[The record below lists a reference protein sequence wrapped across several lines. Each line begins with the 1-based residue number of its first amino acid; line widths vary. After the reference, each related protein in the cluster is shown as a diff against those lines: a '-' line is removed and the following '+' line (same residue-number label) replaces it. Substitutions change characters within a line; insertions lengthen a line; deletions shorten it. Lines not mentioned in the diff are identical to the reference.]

1 MPCCSKSSKK
11 RSLCSDQRLEGNN
24 SILYI
29 GIKNTVFNAYIPN
42 APNTLLG
49 SVLPGIPNPR
59 TQSYLQ
65 KGFVR
70 ILADKLPFLREYPY
84 VSNHIYTWIHWTMS
98 GENSMF
104 STISIPV
111 VSVGLFGVWRGE
123 HFSTTGGLNSYQNS
137 FWKIFKPA
145 FWMIISRLRKK
156 NSHPNGDYQLSL
168 NTECNQTKNAT
179 SIFFTKSQVIV
190 VQLCISVYI
199 ISPCFLVLTYIEIVF
214 FRTSALLPFAGNACP
229 LKKNH
234 LSGRASTGK
243 SSNPLVTINAVLSHI
258 SSPNKFQHG
267 NLKMMEIPKGICSTR
282 RSCCG
287 SVSSITFTNGPMVLG
302 NNR

>member
-104 STISIPV
+104 STICIPV

-123 HFSTTGGLNSYQNS
+123 HFSTLEGWTAI
-137 FWKIFKPA
+137 KIPSEK
-145 FWMIISRLRKK
+145 
-156 NSHPNGDYQLSL
+156 SL
-168 NTECNQTKNAT
+168 NLHSGWLFPDCVKKTPTQM
-179 SIFFTKSQVIV
+179 VI
-190 VQLCISVYI
+190 
-199 ISPCFLVLTYIEIVF
+199 
-214 FRTSALLPFAGNACP
+214 
-229 LKKNH
+229 
-234 LSGRASTGK
+234 
-243 SSNPLVTINAVLSHI
+243 
-258 SSPNKFQHG
+258 
-267 NLKMMEIPKGICSTR
+267 
-282 RSCCG
+282 
-287 SVSSITFTNGPMVLG
+287 TNY
-302 NNR
+302 R